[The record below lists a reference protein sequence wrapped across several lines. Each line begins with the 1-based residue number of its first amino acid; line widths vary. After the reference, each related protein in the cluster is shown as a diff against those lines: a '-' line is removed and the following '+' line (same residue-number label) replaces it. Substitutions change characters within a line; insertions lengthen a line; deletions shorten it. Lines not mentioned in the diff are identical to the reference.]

1 MKKLLFVSI
10 LSIAFMVLGC
20 QKEAISTDETSIV
33 GTYKTVVNSFLCAL
47 PTMSDL
53 SIKSK
58 GETYNLTFKHSS
70 TGSNEEL
77 SGVTIIKTDSTTT
90 LMRKGVELGKY
101 VRMAYLDLS
110 NGGAETVE
118 SMVLMLR
125 FENDN
130 KHYEFMGRK

>member
-1 MKKLLFVSI
+1 VKKVLFASI
-10 LSIAFMVLGC
+10 LSIIFIVLSC
-20 QKEAISTDETSIV
+20 QKETVSTDETSIV
-33 GTYKTVVNSFLCAL
+33 GTYKTVINPILCSF

-58 GETYNLTFKHSS
+58 GETYNLTFKHTN

-77 SGVTIIKTDSTTT
+77 SGVSIIKTDSTAT

-101 VRMAYLDLS
+101 FRMKYLDLS
-110 NGGAETVE
+110 DGGAETVE

-125 FENDN
+125 FESDN